1 MAQLTNKEVI
11 KFLNAAIKNGFL
23 DQKAIGPENL
33 ARLKANII
41 IKDRTLNLRSKDP
54 NLSEST
60 RVHAQDQLAIVKKF
74 SQQTATIQPE
84 RLKLSVTQINED
96 IARLNTERNGLI
108 EQIKD
113 IQVEVTKHSGPR
125 GEPDA
130 YNKATD
136 MLSVSKSE
144 LRSTLFNIH
153 TQQAL
158 KQVMKE
164 QSLEKTSSIQRESVD
179 QSTRRH
185 SMPPQSAPR
194 RESVSQQN
202 SNRRRSSEQQNSTPR
217 RSMTDQKSARRRL
230 SAVFRKSV
238 SQQPKGP
245 TKEVKSLVSKI
256 TNLENIIQTLAEKR
270 DKLVSHDLVKEE
282 FGLYTDSI
290 KDQRSRANS
299 LYKKLD
305 TLDPKM
311 AEKVKAT
318 FADSPYGKVPCPLT
332 PSEIKV
338 NKANAKFDKAYHD
351 VPSVEKTDT
360 KLKINTDML
369 SPETVRLNEKK
380 MVRNAIKKELGAT
393 QEKLNVYKTSKWNI
407 VGKVSNFFHRK
418 EIQALKNQKK
428 ELVAKLEPLKNPPQK
443 SILKPTLKEKV
454 TAAHDK
460 QEQKMKDQKPREDR
474 APSPSFVKS

>member
-33 ARLKANII
+33 ALLKVNII
-41 IKDRTLNLRSKDP
+41 IKDRTLNLRSTDP

-84 RLKLSVTQINED
+84 RLEMSVTEINED
-96 IARLNTERNGLI
+96 IARLNTQRNRLI

-136 MLSVSKSE
+136 MLSVAKSE

-164 QSLEKTSSIQRESVD
+164 QALEKTNDIRRESVD
-179 QSTRRH
+179 QSTRRR
-185 SMPPQSAPR
+185 SMSPQDAPR
-194 RESVSQQN
+194 RESVDQQK
-202 SNRRRSSEQQNSTPR
+202 SRRRSSAQEKSTPR
-217 RSMTDQKSARRRL
+217 RSMTDQNSARRRS
-230 SAVFRKSV
+230 SARPRQSV

-256 TNLENIIQTLAEKR
+256 TNLENIIQALAEKR
-270 DKLVSHDLVKEE
+270 DKLVSHDLVKKE
-282 FGLYTDSI
+282 FALYTDSI
-290 KDQRSRANS
+290 KDQRSRANI
-299 LYKKLD
+299 LYKKLG

-311 AEKVKAT
+311 AERVKAT

-351 VPSVEKTDT
+351 VPSVEKADT

-380 MVRNAIKKELGAT
+380 KVRNAIKKELGAT

-407 VGKVSNFFHRK
+407 VKRISNFFHRK

-428 ELVAKLEPLKNPPQK
+428 ELVAKLEPLKNTTQK